1 MENNRIKYELP
12 EAGDVTIKVVD
23 IIGNPV
29 RFILNNNA
37 EAGSYE
43 FCLQDE
49 KFSPGK
55 YYYKIVYTRLN
66 GYDSEERKKEHTI
79 TAGQF
84 KIEN

>member
-1 MENNRIKYELP
+1 MENYKIKYEVAEP
-12 EAGDVTIKVVD
+12 GYVTIKVVD

-29 RFILNNNA
+29 RYIMNKHI

-43 FCLQDE
+43 LCMLNE

-55 YYYKIVYTRLN
+55 YYYKVVYTGSN
-66 GYDSEERKKEHTI
+66 VFKGEGKQSELTI
-79 TAGQF
+79 AAGQF